1 MKRRTLRITKII
13 TALTTTCILLIGCAS
28 QQAKVS
34 SDQYSGYL
42 NDYAKLAKVKDKE
55 AFRWISDE
63 AKSGGYNK
71 VMFDKTVVYPQSV
84 STLFLEDVA
93 AIFDHALRKSFTDDV
108 EVVTQPGP
116 GVLRIKPAITGLTSE
131 TEGVKTYEFIP
142 VAAIYNGFKAAM
154 GWRSKVTQ
162 VFLEADVVDSVSG
175 KSVAAV
181 VRKGTNE
188 QLTQEEVT
196 LSDVRPIVQE
206 WASEG
211 ATIVKTVL
219 SEGPPKVKTI
229 TY

>member
-1 MKRRTLRITKII
+1 MKRRTLGITKVI
-13 TALTTTCILLIGCAS
+13 TVLTTTCILLIGCAS

-42 NDYAKLAKVKDKE
+42 NDYSKLTKVKGQE
-55 AFRWISDE
+55 NLRWISDE
-63 AKSGGYNK
+63 LSTGGYNK
-71 VMFDKTVVYPQSV
+71 VMFDKTVVYPQSI

-93 AIFDHALRKSFTDDV
+93 AIFDHALRKSFTGDV

-116 GVLRIKPAITGLTSE
+116 GVLRIKPALTGLTSE

-142 VAAIYNGFKAAM
+142 IAAIYNGFKAAM
-154 GWRSKVTQ
+154 GWRSKVSQ
-162 VFLEADVVDSVSG
+162 LFLEFDVIDSVSG
-175 KSVAAV
+175 QSMAAG

-188 QLTQEEVT
+188 QLTQDEVT

-206 WASEG
+206 WAEQGANSTKGLFSE
-211 ATIVKTVL
+211 ASPKIKTV
-219 SEGPPKVKTI
+219 

>member
-1 MKRRTLRITKII
+1 MKRRTLGITKII
-13 TALTTTCILLIGCAS
+13 TVLTTTCILLIGCAS
-28 QQAKVS
+28 QQEKVS
-34 SDQYSGYL
+34 SDQFSGYL
-42 NDYAKLAKVKDKE
+42 NDYTKLTKVKDQE
-55 AFRWISDE
+55 ALRWISDE
-63 AKSGGYNK
+63 VSSGGYNK
-71 VMFDKTVVYPQSV
+71 VMFDKTVVYPQSI

-93 AIFDHALRKSFTDDV
+93 AIFDHALRKSFTDGV

-162 VFLEADVVDSVSG
+162 VFLEVDVIDSVSG
-175 KSVAAV
+175 KSVAAG

-188 QLTQEEVT
+188 QLTQEEVR

-206 WASEG
+206 WASDG
-211 ATIVKTVL
+211 VNIVKTVM
-219 SEGPPKVKTI
+219 SEASPKI
-229 TY
+229 PNATY

>member
-1 MKRRTLRITKII
+1 MKHKTLGITKII
-13 TALTTTCILLIGCAS
+13 TILITACAVLIGCAS

-34 SDQYSGYL
+34 SDQFSGYL
-42 NDYAKLAKVKDKE
+42 NDYTKLTKVKDKE

-71 VMFDKTVVYPQSV
+71 VMFDKTVIYPQSV

-93 AIFDHALRKSFTDDV
+93 AIFDHALRKSFTDSV

-196 LSDVRPIVQE
+196 LSDVRPIVRE

-211 ATIVKTVL
+211 ATIVKTVM
-219 SEGPPKVKTI
+219 SETPPKVTAV

>member
-1 MKRRTLRITKII
+1 MKRRTLGITKII
-13 TALTTTCILLIGCAS
+13 TVLTTVCTLLIGCAS

-42 NDYAKLAKVKDKE
+42 NDYAKLIKVKDKE
-55 AFRWISDE
+55 ALRWISDK
-63 AKSGGYNK
+63 AKSGDYNK
-71 VMFDKTVVYPQSV
+71 VMFDPTVIYPQSI

-93 AIFDHALRKSFTDDV
+93 AIFDHALRKSFTESV

-116 GVLRIKPAITGLTSE
+116 GVLLIKPAITGLTSE

-162 VFLEADVVDSVSG
+162 VFLEADVVDSISG
-175 KSVAAV
+175 ESIASV

-188 QLTQEEVT
+188 QLTQEEVK
-196 LSDVRPIVQE
+196 LADVRPIVRE

-211 ATIVKTVL
+211 ASIVKTVMN
-219 SEGPPKVKTI
+219 
-229 TY
+229 

>member
-1 MKRRTLRITKII
+1 MKHETLGITKII
-13 TALTTTCILLIGCAS
+13 TILITACVVLIGCAS

-34 SDQYSGYL
+34 SDQFSGYL
-42 NDYAKLAKVKDKE
+42 NDYAKLIKVNDKE
-55 AFRWISDE
+55 ALRWISDE

-71 VMFDKTVVYPQSV
+71 VMLDKTVVYPQSI

-93 AIFDHALRKSFTDDV
+93 AIFDHALRKSFTDSV

-116 GVLRIKPAITGLTSE
+116 GVLRIRPAITGLTSE

-162 VFLEADVVDSVSG
+162 VFLEADVVDSISG
-175 KSVAAV
+175 KSIAAV

-196 LSDVRPIVQE
+196 LSDVRPIVKE

-211 ATIVKTVL
+211 ASIVKTVML
-219 SEGPPKVKTI
+219 EGSTKIKSV